1 VIREP
6 SLFYLTTIQEKI
18 MKQAILTDKAP
29 APIGPYSQAVMSGN
43 NVYISGQIAI
53 DPSSGNLIMDT
64 IETETHQVLKNI
76 GAILQAAGLDYKNVV
91 SCSVFILDMN
101 LFSRINAVY
110 MQYFNEGIPPA
121 RALVQVSA
129 LPKFVNIEIAAI
141 ASFD

>member
-1 VIREP
+1 
-6 SLFYLTTIQEKI
+6 

-43 NVYISGQIAI
+43 NLYLSGQIAI
-53 DPSSGNLIMDT
+53 DPATNELVMET
-64 IETETHQVLKNI
+64 IEAETHQVLKSI
-76 GAILQAAGLDYKNVV
+76 GAILHAAGLEYRNVV

-101 LFSRINAVY
+101 LFSRINNVY

-129 LPKFVNIEIAAI
+129 LPKFVNIEISAI